1 MAGTSRRA
9 VGSIEMKSWDERP
22 FAEAEVAPK
31 LARAN
36 GSDLYHGDIEGEA
49 TFEYLMM
56 YHDDGTATY
65 VGLERVVGRLGER
78 QGSFVLQISGVFE
91 RGAVKA
97 TWFVVNGSGTGD
109 LRGLRGTGELIWQDA
124 QHSSVALDYDFD

>member
-1 MAGTSRRA
+1 MAGTNRHA

-22 FAEAEVAPK
+22 FAETEGAPK

-65 VGLERVVGRLGER
+65 VGLERVVGRLGDR

-91 RGAVKA
+91 GGAVKA